1 MTITRIF
8 NGTSTNGIGIT
19 SNFSN
24 ASALYMIAPD
34 TTDEIEV
41 DFYLQFAISLVDNRL
56 LKLNESY
63 TLDTLSVYVI
73 PDELRQLDKEFY
85 GVFTTSSSIALEI
98 WVIESEN
105 SLQCDL
111 EEVLQAIR
119 DFRTQFT
126 IEQVRQIA
134 TDAAFAI
141 AEGQQNIA
149 LGFLATSLAPIT
161 GGVSLTALAPLG
173 TANLTLTPITL
184 GAGFLLP

>member
-24 ASALYMIAPD
+24 ANALYMVAPD
-34 TTDEIEV
+34 ITDEIEL
-41 DFYLQFAISLVDNRL
+41 DFYLQFAISPTDNRL
-56 LKLNESY
+56 LKLNENF
-63 TLDTLSVYVI
+63 TLDTLSIYVI
-73 PDELRQLDKEFY
+73 PEELKQLDKEFY
-85 GVFTTSSSIALEI
+85 GVFTTSSPVTVEI
-98 WVIESEN
+98 WVMESEN

-149 LGFLATSLAPIT
+149 LGFLAGSLAPIT
-161 GGVSLTALAPLG
+161 AGASLATLAPLG